1 MPQYDDPWFVALQV
15 MSGLFIFVIGTV
27 ALSVLVM
34 LVLDRAQR
42 HDAIRHNYPVIGR
55 FRELFEYLG
64 VFFRRYFLAMD
75 REELPF
81 NRAQRDWV
89 QRAANQ
95 HSTNAAFGS
104 TRDLRP
110 AGTVLF
116 ANCPFPTLEEDS
128 VAPGPLTIGPYCA
141 QPYTTASLFNIS
153 AMSYGAISRP
163 AVQALGAGAK
173 RAGCWLNT
181 GEGGLAPEHL
191 ESGADLVVQIG
202 TANYGVRDAD
212 GALDWNALRTTAAR
226 PQVRMIEL
234 KLSQGAKPGKGGLL
248 PGAKVTPQ
256 IATIRGIPVGR
267 DSVSPNRR
275 RDVAD
280 VNQLLDLLARLRE
293 TTGKP
298 VGVKLVLGAYGWLDE
313 LCGAIT
319 RRGSVEFAPDF
330 ITLDGAEGGSGAA
343 PQSLMDYAGLPL
355 RESLPMLVNTL
366 HRHGLGERVRVI
378 ASGKLVT
385 PDEVA
390 WALCAGADFVT
401 SARGFMFA
409 LGCIQALRC
418 DRNTCPTGITTH
430 DPRLQQ
436 GLDPAD
442 KGVRVAQYVTG
453 MLREVGVIAHSC
465 GVPEPRRLRRYH
477 ARAVQPDGCSRALDE
492 LYGPDPRSV
501 AVQASGTPL
510 PVAS

>member
-1 MPQYDDPWFVALQV
+1 
-15 MSGLFIFVIGTV
+15 
-27 ALSVLVM
+27 
-34 LVLDRAQR
+34 
-42 HDAIRHNYPVIGR
+42 
-55 FRELFEYLG
+55 
-64 VFFRRYFLAMD
+64 
-75 REELPF
+75 
-81 NRAQRDWV
+81 
-89 QRAANQ
+89 
-95 HSTNAAFGS
+95 
-104 TRDLRP
+104 
-110 AGTVLF
+110 
-116 ANCPFPTLEEDS
+116 
-128 VAPGPLTIGPYCA
+128 
-141 QPYTTASLFNIS
+141 
-153 AMSYGAISRP
+153 MSYGAISRP

-181 GEGGLAPEHL
+181 GESGLAPEHL

-212 GALDWNALRTTAAR
+212 GALDWNALRTAAAR
-226 PQVRMIEL
+226 PQVRTIEL

-280 VNQLLDLLARLRE
+280 VNQLLDLLALLRE
-293 TTGKP
+293 ATGKP

-319 RRGSVEFAPDF
+319 RRGTVEFAPDF

-409 LGCIQALRC
+409 LGCSRPCAATATPARPVSPPTTRACNRAWIRPTRACGWRSTSPACSVKSASSPIPAACLNHTACAAITPAPCSQTAVPAHWTSFKARTRAASPSRLVAPRC
-418 DRNTCPTGITTH
+418 RSPHET
-430 DPRLQQ
+430 
-436 GLDPAD
+436 
-442 KGVRVAQYVTG
+442 VREA
-453 MLREVGVIAHSC
+453 
-465 GVPEPRRLRRYH
+465 
-477 ARAVQPDGCSRALDE
+477 PDGPFRRFPPRAWH
-492 LYGPDPRSV
+492 V
-501 AVQASGTPL
+501 
-510 PVAS
+510 

>member
-1 MPQYDDPWFVALQV
+1 MAMPQYSDPWFVALQI
-15 MSGLFIFVIGTV
+15 MSGLFIFSVGTV
-27 ALSVLVM
+27 ALIVLVM

-55 FRELFEYLG
+55 FRGLLEYLG

-81 NRAQRDWV
+81 NRTQRDWV
-89 QRAANQ
+89 HRAAVGQ
-95 HSTNAAFGS
+95 GTNAAFGS

-116 ANCPFPTLEEDS
+116 APCPFPTLEEDS
-128 VAPGPLTIGPYCA
+128 VHAPPLTIGPQCA
-141 QPYTTASLFNIS
+141 NPYTTTSLFNIS

-163 AVQALGAGAK
+163 AVLALGDGAR

-191 ESGADLVVQIG
+191 ASGADLVLQIG
-202 TANYGVRDAD
+202 TANYGARDAN
-212 GALDWNALRTTAAR
+212 GNLDWDALRDLAAL
-226 PQVRMIEL
+226 PQVRMVEL

-256 IATIRGIPVGR
+256 IAAIRGIPVGR

-275 RDVAD
+275 HDVD
-280 VNQLLDLLARLRE
+280 SVPQLLALLARLHE
-293 TTGKP
+293 ATGKP
-298 VGVKLVLGAYGWLDE
+298 VGIKLVLGAYGWLDE
-313 LCGAIT
+313 LGETINRLGPADY
-319 RRGSVEFAPDF
+319 APDF

-355 RESLPMLVNTL
+355 HESLPMLVNTL

-385 PDEVA
+385 PDAVA

-430 DPRLQQ
+430 DPRLQR

-442 KGVRVAQYVTG
+442 KGVRVSRYVAG
-453 MLREVGVIAHSC
+453 MVREVGVIAHSC
-465 GVPEPRRLRRYH
+465 GVPTPRRLRRHH
-477 ARAVQPDGCSRALDE
+477 ARLVQPDGCSRALDE
-492 LYGPDPRSV
+492 IYGSDPR
-501 AVQASGTPL
+501 QAPHGL
-510 PVAS
+510 AAASTHR

>member
-1 MPQYDDPWFVALQV
+1 MPSSVHTDPWFLGLQIL
-15 MSGLFIFVIGTV
+15 SALFIFVIGSV
-27 ALSVLVM
+27 ALIAVVL
-34 LVLDRAQR
+34 LIIDRTQR
-42 HDAIRHNYPVIGR
+42 RDAIRHNYPVIGR
-55 FRELFEYLG
+55 FRGLFEYLG
-64 VFFRRYFLAMD
+64 MFFRRYFSAMD

-89 QRAANQ
+89 SRAASGQ
-95 HSTNAAFGS
+95 ATNAAFGS

-116 ANCPFPTLEEDS
+116 APCPFPTLEEDS
-128 VAPGPLTIGPYCA
+128 VPAQPLTIGPYCA
-141 QPYTTASLFNIS
+141 TPYAATSLFNIS
-153 AMSYGAISRP
+153 AMSYGAVSRP
-163 AVQALGAGAK
+163 AVQALADGAR
-173 RAGCWLNT
+173 RAACWLNT

-191 ESGADLVVQIG
+191 ASGADLVLQIG

-212 GALDWNALRTTAAR
+212 GNLDWKALQDVAAH
-226 PQVRMIEL
+226 PQVRMIEF

-248 PGAKVTPQ
+248 PGAKVTAQ
-256 IATIRGIPVGR
+256 IAAIRGIPAGR

-275 RDVAD
+275 RDVD
-280 VNQLLDLLARLRE
+280 SVPQLVALLARARAV
-293 TTGKP
+293 TGKP
-298 VGVKLVLGAYGWLDE
+298 VGFKLVLGAYGWLDE
-313 LCGAIT
+313 LCETINRLGP
-319 RRGSVEFAPDF
+319 VDHAPDF

-355 RESLPMLVNTL
+355 RESLPRLVNAL

-378 ASGKLVT
+378 ASGKLIT

-442 KGVRVAQYVTG
+442 KGVRVGSYVAG
-453 MLREVGVIAHSC
+453 MVREVGVIAHCC
-465 GVPEPRRLRRYH
+465 GVPTPRRLRRYH
-477 ARAVQPDGCSRALDE
+477 ARLVQPDGCSLALDE
-492 LYGPDPRSV
+492 IYGADPRRAPDVS
-501 AVQASGTPL
+501 AETASR
-510 PVAS
+510 

>member
-1 MPQYDDPWFVALQV
+1 MTTPLHTDPWFMGLQIL
-15 MSGLFIFVIGTV
+15 SALFIFVIGSV
-27 ALSVLVM
+27 ALVVVVL
-34 LVLDRAQR
+34 LVIDRTQR
-42 HDAIRHNYPVIGR
+42 RDAIRHNYPVIGR
-55 FRELFEYLG
+55 FRDLFEYLG

-81 NRAQRDWV
+81 NRTQRDWV
-89 QRAANQ
+89 YRAAGG

-110 AGTVLF
+110 PGTVLF
-116 ANCPFPTLEEDS
+116 APCPFPTLEEDS
-128 VAPGPLTIGPYCA
+128 VQAPPLTIGPHCA
-141 QPYTTASLFNIS
+141 QPYSAASLFNIS
-153 AMSYGAISRP
+153 AMSYGALSQP
-163 AVQALGAGAK
+163 AVRALGEGAR

-191 ESGADLVVQIG
+191 ASGADLVLQIG

-212 GALDWNALRTTAAR
+212 GNLDWDALRAVAAY
-226 PQVRMIEL
+226 PTVRMIEL
-234 KLSQGAKPGKGGLL
+234 KLSQGAKPGKGGVL

-256 IATIRGIPVGR
+256 IAAIRGIPVGR
-267 DSVSPNRR
+267 DSISPNRR
-275 RDVAD
+275 RDVD
-280 VNQLLDLLARLRE
+280 NVPQLLALVSRVRE
-293 TTGKP
+293 ATGKP
-298 VGVKLVLGAYGWLDE
+298 VGIKLVLGAYGWLDE
-313 LCGAIT
+313 LCETINQLGPA
-319 RRGSVEFAPDF
+319 GHAPDF
-330 ITLDGAEGGSGAA
+330 ITLDGAEGGTGAA

-355 RESLPMLVNTL
+355 RESLPMLVNAL

-378 ASGKLVT
+378 AAGKLVT

-390 WALCAGADFVT
+390 WALCSGADFVS

-442 KGVRVAQYVTG
+442 KGVRVSRYVAG

-465 GVPEPRRLRRYH
+465 GVAQPRRLRRHH
-477 ARAVQPDGCSRALDE
+477 ARMVQPDGCSRGLDE
-492 LYGPDPRSV
+492 VHGPDPRRR
-501 AVQASGTPL
+501 A
-510 PVAS
+510 